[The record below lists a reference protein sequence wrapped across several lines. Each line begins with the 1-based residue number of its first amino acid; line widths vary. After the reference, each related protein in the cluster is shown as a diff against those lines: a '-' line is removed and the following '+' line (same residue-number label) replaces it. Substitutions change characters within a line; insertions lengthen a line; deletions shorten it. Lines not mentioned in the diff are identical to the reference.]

1 MNAYF
6 AGYQVVTADIAV
18 NTAGSAVVVYGV
30 NIISDGTAGVVNL
43 RGGDAVGDS
52 IVMALTGTINKGIYI
67 DFGAGVVFPDGCFVD
82 ISANV
87 TPSCT
92 LVYEKI

>member
-1 MNAYF
+1 MYSSF
-6 AGYQVVTADIAV
+6 AGYQVVTADLAL
-18 NTAGSAVVVYGV
+18 NTAGSAVVVYGI

-43 RGGDAVGDS
+43 RGGAVVGAS
-52 IVMALTGTINKGIYI
+52 IVMTLTGTINKGIYI
-67 DFGAGVVFPDGCFVD
+67 DLGTGVVFPDGCFVD